1 MIGAV
6 CYRTKI
12 QIMKKM
18 LFFFALVLCIS
29 PCFAKVHKI
38 NVSNFQFTPSA
49 VNARVGD
56 TIMWV
61 WKNGTHTT
69 TSLTIP
75 MGAAAWN
82 SNMNSTTKRFSYV
95 VTKVGTYN
103 YDCTIHPTVMIGT
116 ITVKKAITAGLGDL
130 DINPENAKAV
140 LTWKVDAGDQVASSS
155 VQRSTDGKNFTEI
168 ANLKSTSSG
177 QYTYT
182 DEALL
187 SNKYV
192 YYQVLVTD
200 KQGNSELTDIKMYEN
215 KQGGTQLITSISPNP
230 VSSGGHLMLQFN
242 ADAAGKMHV
251 QLFTQGGRLVTET
264 DMTAEKGLNNG
275 HLHLD
280 ALQPGSY
287 YIVCTLGGKTEKH
300 TVLCQ

>member
-1 MIGAV
+1 
-6 CYRTKI
+6 
-12 QIMKKM
+12 MKKT
-18 LFFFALVLCIS
+18 LFFFALALCIS
-29 PCFAKVHKI
+29 SCFAKVHKI
-38 NVSNFQFTPSA
+38 TVSNFQFSPSA

-82 SNMNSTTKRFSYV
+82 SNMNSTTKRFLYV

-103 YDCTIHPTVMIGT
+103 FDCTIHPTVMIGT
-116 ITVKKAITAGLGDL
+116 LTVKKALALELGDL
-130 DINPENAKAV
+130 DISTENAKAV
-140 LTWKVDAGDQVASSS
+140 LTWKVGDGNQLASSS
-155 VQRSTDGKNFTEI
+155 VQRSTDGKNFAEI
-168 ANLKSTSSG
+168 ANVRSSSSN

-182 DEALL
+182 DDALL
-187 SNKYV
+187 SAKYV

-215 KQGGTQLITSISPNP
+215 KQAGTQLITSISPNP

-242 ADAAGKMHV
+242 ADSEGQMRV
-251 QLFTQGGRLVTET
+251 QLFTQNGKLITET
-264 DMTAEKGLNNG
+264 NMTASKGLNNG

-280 ALQPGSY
+280 QLQPGSY
-287 YIVCTLGGKTEKH
+287 YLVCTLGNKTEKH
-300 TVLCQ
+300 IILCQ

>member
-1 MIGAV
+1 
-6 CYRTKI
+6 
-12 QIMKKM
+12 
-18 LFFFALVLCIS
+18 
-29 PCFAKVHKI
+29 
-38 NVSNFQFTPSA
+38 
-49 VNARVGD
+49 
-56 TIMWV
+56 MWV

-75 MGAAAWN
+75 VGATPWN
-82 SNMNSTTKRFSYV
+82 SNMNSTTKRFSYI

-103 YDCTIHPTVMIGT
+103 FDCSIHPTQMIGA
-116 ITVKKAITAGLGDL
+116 ITVKKALTLDLGDI
-130 DINPENAKAV
+130 DISTENAKAV
-140 LTWKVDAGDQVASSS
+140 LTWKVGDGSQVASSS

-168 ANLKSTSSG
+168 ANMRSSSSN

-182 DEALL
+182 DDALL

-215 KQGGTQLITSISPNP
+215 KQAGTQLITSISPNP

-242 ADAAGKMHV
+242 ADGEGQMRV
-251 QLFTQGGRLVTET
+251 QLFTQSGKLITET
-264 DMTAEKGLNNG
+264 DMTASKGLNNG

-280 ALQPGSY
+280 QLQPGSY
-287 YIVCTLGGKTEKH
+287 YLICTLGNKTEKH
-300 TVLCQ
+300 IILCQ

>member
-1 MIGAV
+1 
-6 CYRTKI
+6 
-12 QIMKKM
+12 MKKT
-18 LFFFALVLCIS
+18 LFFFALALSIS
-29 PCFAKVHKI
+29 TCFAKVHKI
-38 NVSNFQFTPSA
+38 TVSNFQFTPSA

-56 TIMWV
+56 SILWT
-61 WKNGTHTT
+61 WKNGGHTT

-75 MGAAAWN
+75 QGATPWN
-82 SNMNSTTKRFSYV
+82 SPMNSTTKRFLYV

-103 YDCTIHPTVMIGT
+103 FDCSIHPTIMIGT
-116 ITVKKAITAGLGDL
+116 ITVKKALTAGLGDL
-130 DINPENAKAV
+130 DVSTENAKAV
-140 LTWKVDAGDQVASSS
+140 LTWKVDDGSQVASSS

-168 ANLKSTSSG
+168 ANVRSSSSN

-182 DEALL
+182 DDALL

-242 ADAAGKMHV
+242 ADGEGQMRV
-251 QLFTQGGRLVTET
+251 QLFTQSGRLVTET
-264 DMTAEKGLNNG
+264 NMTASKGLNNG

-280 ALQPGSY
+280 QLQPGSY
-287 YIVCTLGGKTEKH
+287 YLVCTLGDKTEKH
-300 TVLCQ
+300 IILCQ